1 MAVPPPT
8 VSTPSVGCPS
18 APPRP
23 PTRSGSPPSS
33 NQSRLPATKLPP
45 AFSSSL
51 VLLHKPNPVFWNTR
65 SCRLLV
71 LHHFSLQAALITR
84 PCPRLPLPLL
94 LCFVIP
100 SSDSCLCESWFAEL
114 YFVSA
119 LTPAITSLPLAWP
132 LLPLGGQSLNLSSV
146 APTTPSPTTSYLF
159 FPSVGAILRLPHFF
173 TLLWGNSGVC
183 PIDLL
188 LQLPVTT

>member
-8 VSTPSVGCPS
+8 VSTPSAGCPS

-23 PTRSGSPPSS
+23 PTCTGSPPSS
-33 NQSRLPATKLPP
+33 NQTRLPATKLPP
-45 AFSSSL
+45 AFSWSL
-51 VLLHKPNPVFWNTR
+51 ILLHKPNPVFWNTR

-71 LHHFSLQAALITR
+71 LHHFSLQAVLITR

-94 LCFVIP
+94 LWFVIP
-100 SSDSCLCESWFAEL
+100 SSDSCLGIEPVCGTVLCA
-114 YFVSA
+114 A
-119 LTPAITSLPLAWP
+119 LTSAIISLPLAWP
-132 LLPLGGQSLNLSSV
+132 LLPLGGQSFDVCSV
-146 APTTPSPTTSYLF
+146 ASTTPSPRTSYLF

-173 TLLWGNSGVC
+173 TLLWANSGVC

-188 LQLPVTT
+188 LRLLATT